1 MSIDNLGLVPGSF
14 LEVFSIKNLNK
25 WKTKEL
31 VAHVNNTKLIADKT
45 GGDSKYRCILSD
57 GKYLVHCVIDSR
69 CNAYLEANGFQ
80 KTSIISIRSY
90 SNLMTQKRLLIID
103 DLSVIKLE
111 SEKLGSDLI
120 SIDDYYKQNPEDDY
134 GRILLEEKKKI
145 DAPATNKP
153 MSASNNANVSHK
165 PNPPPQVNK
174 NIIPIEG
181 LSPFQNTWTI
191 RGRVTY
197 KGDIRTWSNARGE
210 GKLFNVNFLDESGEI
225 RATAFNNEAEKYFN
239 LIEEGKVY
247 YISKARVVAAKAQ
260 FSRLD
265 HRYELNLDRDSEV
278 VECFESADIPKIKFN
293 FTKLDRLK
301 EHDNN
306 TLVDVIGV
314 LKTVNPVN
322 QITSKSTGKPF
333 DRRTITIVD
342 DSNFAIDVTL
352 WNNTAIEFS
361 IPEGSVIAFKGAK
374 TNDFGG
380 RSLSLTPGSSMVAN
394 PEAPE
399 SYQLKGWYD
408 NQGVNENFQTFKRES
423 GNKTSI
429 SDRKTILQVQDE
441 RLGFNERPDYFTI
454 KAIISYA
461 KSENFSYP
469 ACTNE
474 VQNSNSQSAQ
484 VNLCNRKVVQT
495 GDVWRC
501 EKCNITYN
509 EPHYRYI
516 FSCSIADPT
525 GQIWVT
531 LFDSDAER
539 LLGKS
544 ADEVTRLY
552 QSDKQAAYDVIS
564 TAIMKEYNFRI
575 RAKQDTYNGESRVR
589 YQVNGVSDVD
599 YSAEIDHFTKTFD
612 SIL

>member
-1 MSIDNLGLVPGSF
+1 
-14 LEVFSIKNLNK
+14 
-25 WKTKEL
+25 
-31 VAHVNNTKLIADKT
+31 
-45 GGDSKYRCILSD
+45 
-57 GKYLVHCVIDSR
+57 
-69 CNAYLEANGFQ
+69 
-80 KTSIISIRSY
+80 
-90 SNLMTQKRLLIID
+90 MTQKRLLIID

-111 SEKLGSDLI
+111 SEKLGGDII

-145 DAPATNKP
+145 DVPAPSKP
-153 MSASNNANVSHK
+153 SAAPTPSFNSNSNFRS
-165 PNPPPQVNK
+165 NPPPQVNR

-247 YISKARVVAAKAQ
+247 YVSKARVVAAKAQ

-265 HRYELNLDRDSEV
+265 HRYELNLDRDAEV
-278 VECFESADIPKIKFN
+278 TECFESADIPKIKFN
-293 FTKLDRLK
+293 FTKLDQLK
-301 EHDNN
+301 SHDNN

-314 LKTVNPVN
+314 LKTVNPVG

-423 GNKTSI
+423 GGKTSI
-429 SDRKTILQVQDE
+429 ADRKTILQVQDE
-441 RLGFNERPDYFTI
+441 RLGTNERPDYFTI
-454 KAIISYA
+454 KAIVNYA

-495 GDVWRC
+495 SDVWRC

-516 FSCSIADPT
+516 FNCSIADPT

-564 TAIMKEYNFRI
+564 SAIMKEYNFRI
-575 RAKQDTYNGESRVR
+575 RARQDTYNGESRVR
-589 YQVNGVSDVD
+589 YQVNGISDVD
-599 YSAEIDHFTKTFD
+599 YLAEIDHFTTTFD